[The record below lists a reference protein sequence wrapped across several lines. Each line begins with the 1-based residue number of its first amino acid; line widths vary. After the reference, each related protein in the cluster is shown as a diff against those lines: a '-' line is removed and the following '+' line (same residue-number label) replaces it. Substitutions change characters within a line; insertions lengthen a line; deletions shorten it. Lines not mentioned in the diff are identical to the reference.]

1 MIGEDEGVVR
11 EVLLCARSDVG
22 GGGERHHLTTETNQ
36 DVEEV
41 ISIKEQA
48 SILQANLVEVQVSR
62 TIIIRAII
70 IRASLLVDPIRPIV
84 RRPCYLLDV

>member
-22 GGGERHHLTTETNQ
+22 GGGEHHHLTTETNQ

-41 ISIKEQA
+41 ITIKEQA
-48 SILQANLVEVQVSR
+48 SILQANLVEVQVC
-62 TIIIRAII
+62 RAII
-70 IRASLLVDPIRPIV
+70 IRAYSAEM
-84 RRPCYLLDV
+84 

>member
-1 MIGEDEGVVR
+1 MIGKDEVVVR
-11 EVLLCARSDVG
+11 DVLLCTRSDVG

-62 TIIIRAII
+62 TIIIRA
-70 IRASLLVDPIRPIV
+70 SLLVDPIRPIV
-84 RRPCYLLDV
+84 RRPCDLLDVSPH